1 MLVEDEA
8 ESVSVEFLALL
19 SDPPMS
25 IMSPA
30 SVAQLRWSHLATA
43 TARLWAGLQPPRV
56 KEVQVRL

>member
-1 MLVEDEA
+1 MLVEEEA

-43 TARLWAGLQPPRV
+43 RLWAGLQAPWV

>member
-1 MLVEDEA
+1 MLVEDEE

-30 SVAQLRWSHLATA
+30 SVAQLRWSHLP

>member
-1 MLVEDEA
+1 MLVEEEA
-8 ESVSVEFLALL
+8 ESVSVEFLAVL

-30 SVAQLRWSHLATA
+30 SVAQLRWSHLPTLK
-43 TARLWAGLQPPRV
+43 LWAGLQPPRV

>member
-25 IMSPA
+25 KMSPA
-30 SVAQLRWSHLATA
+30 SVAQLRWSHLATV
-43 TARLWAGLQPPRV
+43 RLWAGLQPAPRV

>member
-1 MLVEDEA
+1 MLVGDEE

-19 SDPPMS
+19 SDPPIS

-30 SVAQLRWSHLATA
+30 SVAQLRWSHLATV
-43 TARLWAGLQPPRV
+43 RLWAGLQPPRV